1 MIYNLH
7 KLLKIRIFHNDKII
21 RVYHS
26 PHEVIVKPKAKRV
39 EIYGTNG
46 ILTEEY
52 DLVGRDLSW
61 LENEGVDCA
70 EIILDLK
77 VVKLV

>member
-1 MIYNLH
+1 MTSNLY
-7 KLLKIRIFHNDKII
+7 KLLKIRIFHDNEII

-26 PHEVIVKPKAKRV
+26 PHEVIVKPNAKRV

-46 ILTEEY
+46 VLTEEY

-61 LENEGVDCA
+61 LENKDADCA

-77 VVKLV
+77 VIK